1 MATVSEPATRTA
13 VEPPPWREV
22 FAGQRG
28 RLTLG
33 LLLLEAL
40 VAMEALIVAVIMP
53 AVEDDLGGLTLYG
66 WAFTAFTLA
75 SFASVPLAG
84 RLSDRL
90 GPRKVLAVSVVIY
103 ASGLVIAAIAPSML
117 VLVVGRFVQGFGG
130 GGVYTA
136 SIATVAKAYED
147 RMRPRVMALLASMWV
162 LPGLVGPPLGGL
174 FAATV
179 GWRWAF
185 VAPIPAI
192 LIGVALV
199 VPAMRTI
206 DSGRE
211 DDDERLPV
219 AASVVLMLGAGLLLA
234 SLTELSWLT
243 LVGAPLGLAIGIPA
257 LLKIVPRGTFRVR
270 PGIPAAA
277 VASFL
282 TSFAFIAVDAFLTL
296 MLHDVRGLSIGTS
309 GLVISGAAVAWAVGT
324 WWQSRL
330 VVQRG
335 ARWVARVGAWLLFVS
350 ALVVST
356 GLVHEVTVLGV
367 EIRELPI
374 WIAYVGWA
382 IGGLGMGIVWPTI
395 PVSVMGE
402 TTEGREAG
410 ELSSTILM
418 DFLGLGIGAGLGGV
432 SVAAAAAGWVSL
444 RTGVAGAF
452 GLGVLA
458 ALALVVV
465 VGRIPDRRPVDSA
478 A

>member
-1 MATVSEPATRTA
+1 MTTVSERSAT

-53 AVEDDLGGLTLYG
+53 AVEDDLGGLALYG
-66 WAFTAFTLA
+66 WAFTAFMLA
-75 SFASVPLAG
+75 SLVGVPIAG

-90 GPRKVLAVSVVIY
+90 GPRKVLSVSVVVY
-103 ASGLVIAAIAPSML
+103 ATGLVIAALAPTMF

-136 SIATVAKAYED
+136 SMATVAKAYED
-147 RMRPRVMALLASMWV
+147 RFRPRVMALLASMWV
-162 LPGLVGPPLGGL
+162 LPGLLGPPLGGV
-174 FAATV
+174 FASTV

-192 LIGVALV
+192 LLGVALV
-199 VPAMRTI
+199 VPAMRSI
-206 DSGRE
+206 DSRP

-219 AASVVLMLGAGLLLA
+219 AASLVLMLGTGIFLA
-234 SLTELSWLT
+234 ALTEPSWLT
-243 LVGAPLGLAIGIPA
+243 LIGAPVGLAIGIPA

-335 ARWVARVGAWLLFVS
+335 ARWVARVGAWLLFGS

-444 RTGVAGAF
+444 RAGVAGAF
-452 GLGVLA
+452 LLGVLA

>member
-1 MATVSEPATRTA
+1 MTTVSERSAA

-53 AVEDDLGGLTLYG
+53 AVEDDLGGLALYG
-66 WAFTAFTLA
+66 WAFTAFMLA
-75 SFASVPLAG
+75 SLVGVPIAG

-90 GPRKVLAVSVVIY
+90 GPRKVLSVSVVVY
-103 ASGLVIAAIAPSML
+103 ATGLVIAALAPTMF

-136 SIATVAKAYED
+136 SMATVAKAYED
-147 RMRPRVMALLASMWV
+147 RFRPRVMALLASMWV
-162 LPGLVGPPLGGL
+162 LPGLLGPPLGGV
-174 FAATV
+174 FASTL

-192 LIGVALV
+192 LLGVALV
-199 VPAMRTI
+199 VPAMRSI
-206 DSGRE
+206 DSRP

-219 AASVVLMLGAGLLLA
+219 AASLVLMLGAGLLLA

-243 LVGAPLGLAIGIPA
+243 LIGAPLGLAIGIPA

-395 PVSVMGE
+395 PVSVMSE